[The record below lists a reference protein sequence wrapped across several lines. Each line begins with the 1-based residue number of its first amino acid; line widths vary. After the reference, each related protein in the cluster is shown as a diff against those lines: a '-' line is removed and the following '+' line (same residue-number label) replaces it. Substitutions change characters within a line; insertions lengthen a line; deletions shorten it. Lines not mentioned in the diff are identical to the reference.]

1 MSSNLS
7 RKDGNAFVEALNA
20 RSLCACATLRQLVQL
35 GVPGPY
41 LPCEL
46 HVTAAVSETE
56 LAEHT
61 LASRDAQRT
70 ALRCAYYGT
79 AGSDSDRPY
88 SAQCR

>member
-7 RKDGNAFVEALNA
+7 RRDGNAFVEALNA
-20 RSLCACATLRQLVQL
+20 RGLCACATLRQLVQL

-41 LPCEL
+41 LPCEY
-46 HVTAAVSETE
+46 HAAAAVSQAE
-56 LAEHT
+56 LADRT

-70 ALRCAYYGT
+70 ALRCAYYG
-79 AGSDSDRPY
+79 SDSDRPY